1 MTNTERN
8 LLQNLAVIRG
18 LRPIDD
24 DFMRKIFKDNRNL
37 AQVVLR
43 IILGKDDLFVEDV
56 KTQDDLKKLMGAR
69 SIELDVHGWDS
80 EQKQYDIEIQRA
92 SSGARPHRARY
103 HLSALDTE
111 NLGAGQDF
119 EELPETYVIII
130 TEKDFFHRGKPIY
143 PIERVNLA
151 ADYEL
156 FNDGEHILYVNGEY
170 EDAAGQVTEI
180 GKLLHD
186 FRCSDPNEMLIP
198 EMQDAS
204 RKYKETEEGVR
215 EMCEAIE
222 KLREESAREAAR
234 EATIK
239 ATRET
244 AKQEKEQFA
253 KRMLKAGKPISEV
266 IEFSDLSEERVLE
279 LKKEIEAGNV

>member
-1 MTNTERN
+1 MPSN
-8 LLQNLAVIRG
+8 
-18 LRPIDD
+18 P
-24 DFMRKIFKDNRNL
+24 
-37 AQVVLR
+37 
-43 IILGKDDLFVEDV
+43 
-56 KTQDDLKKLMGAR
+56 
-69 SIELDVHGWDS
+69 
-80 EQKQYDIEIQRA
+80 
-92 SSGARPHRARY
+92 
-103 HLSALDTE
+103 
-111 NLGAGQDF
+111 
-119 EELPETYVIII
+119 
-130 TEKDFFHRGKPIY
+130 HRGKPIY

-234 EATIK
+234 E
-239 ATRET
+239 RS
-244 AKQEKEQFA
+244 EQFA
-253 KRMLKAGKPISEV
+253 VKMLKAGKPISEV

-279 LKKEIEAGNV
+279 LKKEIEAGNI